1 MSTTIQIKLMS
12 IYRKKIPFRQWNKKG
27 LGLVKG
33 AITFVAYSIEPPMTV
48 ENSPRMSIFH
58 ESSTS

>member
-48 ENSPRMSIFH
+48 
-58 ESSTS
+58 